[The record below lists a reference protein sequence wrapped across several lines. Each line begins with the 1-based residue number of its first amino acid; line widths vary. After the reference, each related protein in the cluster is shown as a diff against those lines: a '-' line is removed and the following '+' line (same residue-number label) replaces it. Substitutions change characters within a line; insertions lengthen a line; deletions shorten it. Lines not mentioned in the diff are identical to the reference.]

1 MNLCNR
7 NFDNTFLNEKN
18 MTEPLCVCTT
28 NTDPNSMYTAYS
40 SRHCKPWKL
49 SDDGVSFIAVW
60 ESGVLN
66 GKYDGRDV
74 VEGFVLT
81 AYLDN
86 VGIPTV
92 GCGHRIWPDDHI
104 KVGDTITLERAREFK
119 RKTLDKVENR
129 LNSDVNVPLFQFEY
143 DALCSIVYNCGENS
157 GSKEIIK
164 KVNSGHYDEMF
175 DYILKYRVGT
185 NKGVKHRRFG
195 EARMFDAGVYD
206 ASH

>member
-1 MNLCNR
+1 MS
-7 NFDNTFLNEKN
+7 D
-18 MTEPLCVCTT
+18 PLHECIT
-28 NTDPNSMYTAYS
+28 NTDPNSNVNVYS
-40 SRHCKPWKL
+40 TRYCKPWKL
-49 SDDGVSFIAVW
+49 SDDGISFIAVW
-60 ESGVLN
+60 ESGTLN

-92 GCGHRIWPDDHI
+92 GCGHRIWPSDHI

-119 RKTLDKVENR
+119 RKSIEKVENR
-129 LNSDVNVPLFQFEY
+129 LNSDVKVALFQFEY
-143 DALCSIVYNCGENS
+143 DSLCSVVYNCGEND
-157 GSKEIIK
+157 GSTEIIK
-164 KVNSGHYDEMF
+164 KVNSGHFDKMF

-185 NKGVKHRRFG
+185 NRGVKRRRFA
-195 EARMFDAGVYD
+195 EARMFEAGIYD